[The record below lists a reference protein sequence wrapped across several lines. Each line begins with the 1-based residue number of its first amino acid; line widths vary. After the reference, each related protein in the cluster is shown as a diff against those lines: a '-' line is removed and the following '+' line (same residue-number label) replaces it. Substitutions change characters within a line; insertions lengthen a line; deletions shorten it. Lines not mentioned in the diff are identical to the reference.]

1 MIPFLNYIVWD
12 PSPIA
17 FRLGSF
23 AVHYYAFCWMIGLGL
38 GLLLMQK
45 IYKQQGFKVEQAQS
59 LFFYIFIGVLIGGR
73 WGTAFSTNP
82 TITSRP
88 GTTWWRCSCLFATCR
103 KAAGGSR
110 AMRDLPAT
118 AA

>member
-38 GLLLMQK
+38 GLALMQK

-73 WGTAFSTNP
+73 LVPFLP
-82 TITSRP
+82 TRLLPLGLGPRGGDAPAYSPLAGR
-88 GTTWWRCSCLFATCR
+88 RL
-103 KAAGGSR
+103 AAHG
-110 AMRDLPAT
+110 L
-118 AA
+118 